1 MAGVSKPA
9 ITQAVKR
16 GTIVPTADG
25 NIDLDHQTNSMYLD
39 SRAVGSGTRGGAQG
53 GSTPA
58 DTPDSVSPSGPNR
71 PQKTAKG
78 RKTSR
83 KSAAIPTLPDVDT
96 PDVALADMAEEIDL
110 SRPERYIN
118 SYGTDLVARD
128 KAAQTLQRIAAIRAS
143 EQKRRRDEGELL
155 DRDAVA
161 SQIAVFGSALH
172 TNLLQLPKRITP
184 RIVALARSGEDRAV
198 EEKLR
203 DEIASAI
210 EKAQRD
216 LVVPE

>member
-1 MAGVSKPA
+1 MAGVSRPA
-9 ITQAVKR
+9 VTQAIKR

-39 SRAVGSGTRGGAQG
+39 SRAVGGGTRGNAGASPRVAKQED
-53 GSTPA
+53 PV
-58 DTPDSVSPSGPNR
+58 VSPDPEKPEQTGKER
-71 PQKTAKG
+71 P
-78 RKTSR
+78 RSR
-83 KSAAIPTLPDVDT
+83 RRAPIPQLPDIDAPDVD
-96 PDVALADMAEEIDL
+96 LADIADEIDL
-110 SRPERYIN
+110 SHPERYIN
-118 SYGTDLVARD
+118 SFGSDLVSRD
-128 KAAQTLQRIAAIRAS
+128 KAAQTLQRIASIRAS
-143 EQKRRRDEGELL
+143 EQKRRREEGELL

-216 LVVPE
+216 LKAPE